1 MKRIYFIPL
10 LYAIISPTYAE
21 DTKTQKAMDWIM
33 QSCISSGSKV
43 SISAQGQA
51 GLKFKSLLNSGVQG
65 EVTLDY
71 SQLQGLGD
79 ELNKVSTEN
88 ADKVRNCIEPYR
100 MKIFNAI
107 MEGSESENKTT
118 STENPYPNLPVEII
132 EKAKSG
138 DAESQ
143 AELGRLL
150 WVESKNYAESAIWD
164 EKAASQGDTIAQWRM
179 GYHYKDGIGV
189 KTDYKKAVFWY
200 EKAAEKNN
208 PSSLHSLAEIYA
220 NGGYGIKKDLSIALQ
235 WAERYSKLIP
245 KPDDA
250 DPLLKS
256 IHSQTPLP
264 DIPNASFERDET
276 YWGFLR
282 HSNEYTKGI
291 DKKIFHSGTKSAY
304 IASKSNSPSKFT
316 TITNFHPNIERL
328 KGNRI
333 RVSAYIKT
341 ENVEKEAGIW
351 ARVDL
356 DNNAYILDNMMDR
369 PFFGTNDWKKATIVL
384 DVPTNASAIVFG
396 AIFDGIGK
404 AWFDDFK
411 FEIVDSS
418 TPVTSLPLT
427 KK

>member
-1 MKRIYFIPL
+1 MGLRKILWDFGVVCL
-10 LYAIISPTYAE
+10 SSP
-21 DTKTQKAMDWIM
+21 
-33 QSCISSGSKV
+33 
-43 SISAQGQA
+43 
-51 GLKFKSLLNSGVQG
+51 
-65 EVTLDY
+65 
-71 SQLQGLGD
+71 
-79 ELNKVSTEN
+79 
-88 ADKVRNCIEPYR
+88 
-100 MKIFNAI
+100 
-107 MEGSESENKTT
+107 
-118 STENPYPNLPVEII
+118 
-132 EKAKSG
+132 
-138 DAESQ
+138 
-143 AELGRLL
+143 
-150 WVESKNYAESAIWD
+150 
-164 EKAASQGDTIAQWRM
+164 
-179 GYHYKDGIGV
+179 KDGIGV

-220 NGGYGIKKDLSIALQ
+220 NGGYGIKQDLSTALQ

-250 DPLLKS
+250 DSLLKS

-264 DIPNASFERDET
+264 EIPNAGFERGET

-282 HSNEYTKGI
+282 HSNEYIKGV

-333 RVSAYIKT
+333 RISAYIKT

-369 PFFGTNDWKKATIVL
+369 PFFGTNEWKKANIVL

-396 AIFDGIGK
+396 AIFDGRGK